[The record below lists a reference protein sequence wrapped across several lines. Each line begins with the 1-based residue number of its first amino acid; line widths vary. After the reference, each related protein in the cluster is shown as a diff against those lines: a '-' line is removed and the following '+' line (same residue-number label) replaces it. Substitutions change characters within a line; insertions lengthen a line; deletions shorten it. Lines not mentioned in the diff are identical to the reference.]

1 MRIRERIGY
10 VLGQMMGVT
19 FYLLLFAIVLAGI
32 KVAILLIRYC
42 IGR

>member
-10 VLGQMMGVT
+10 MLGEMMCAT
-19 FYLLLFAIVLAGI
+19 FYLLMFAIVLAGI